1 MSSNVMIDKKLF
13 SNMPPSSL
21 KVYQILRSAQRM
33 RFNDI
38 ASQTNYSTRTVRY
51 ALRDL
56 TDAGLISKIPD
67 MNDLRRC
74 YYFVMTTQMFKVA
87 R

>member
-1 MSSNVMIDKKLF
+1 
-13 SNMPPSSL
+13 MPPSSL

-33 RFNDI
+33 RFIDI

-74 YYFVMTTQMFKVA
+74 FYFATTSQLLRVS